1 MENQMFMKRTIRCG
15 EVREEHIG
23 QEIVLN
29 GWVHRRR
36 DHGGLIFIDLRDRAG
51 LVQIVFDPEIAG
63 EAMEAAHDLRSEYVI
78 ALRGTVRRRPEG
90 TENADLPTGMV
101 EVPVATLEVLNEA
114 KTPPFSIADRTDTDE
129 LIRLK
134 YRYIDLRSDRMQ
146 HNLYL
151 RDRAAKVTRDFLSAE
166 GFWEVETPMMF
177 KPTPEGARDYLVP
190 SRVSPGNFYALPQS
204 PQIMKQLLM
213 VGGIDRYYQIARCMR
228 DEDLRA
234 DRQPEF
240 TQIDLEFAFTDRE
253 EIFETIERLFVG
265 IFAETIGYKLPAQWL
280 RMTYADAMRDYG
292 TDKPDLRF
300 GMKFVDITDLAPEV
314 EFKVFKDV
322 AARGGQIKGINAK
335 GCGDYARAQLD
346 KLTEFAKQHKA
357 QGLVWMRVTE
367 EGIESPVAKFF
378 SPDQIT
384 QLKARFEAEP
394 GDLLLMVADQKAIV
408 AESLDWLRREMGQ
421 RLGLI
426 SNDEFAP
433 LWVVDFPMFAWNE
446 DEKRWDAEHHPFCM
460 PHHEDWD
467 LLDTDPGKVRALSY
481 DIVINGSELA
491 SGSIRIHR
499 RDIQAKV
506 FGLLGITPEEADKR
520 FGFLLNAFD
529 YGTPP
534 HGGIAPGF
542 DRLVAM
548 LCKEDNIREV
558 IAFPKTQ
565 RAQDLMSEAPSPVD
579 LKQLRELH
587 IKLDL
592 PPQG

>member
-15 EVREEHIG
+15 EVCEEHIG
-23 QEIVLN
+23 QEVVLN

-51 LVQIVFDPEIAG
+51 LIQIVFDPDLVG
-63 EAMEAAHDLRSEYVI
+63 ESMAVAHDLRSEYVI
-78 ALRGTVRRRPEG
+78 AIKGTVRRRPEG
-90 TENADLPTGMV
+90 TENTEMVTGHV
-101 EVPVATLEVLNEA
+101 EVPASQIEVLNEA
-114 KTPPFSIADRTDTDE
+114 KTPPFSIADRTETDE

-134 YRYIDLRSDRMQ
+134 YRYIDLRSERMQ
-146 HNLYL
+146 RNLFI
-151 RDRAAKVTRDFLSAE
+151 RDRAAKATRDFLSAE
-166 GFWEVETPMMF
+166 GFWEIETPMMF

-190 SRVSPGNFYALPQS
+190 SRVSPGHFYALPQS

-240 TQIDLEFAFTDRE
+240 TQIDVEFAFVDRD
-253 EIFETIERLFVG
+253 EIFDTMERMFAR
-265 IFAETIGYKLPAQWL
+265 IFSDAIGYEMPYPWL
-280 RMTYADAMRDYG
+280 RMTHADAVRDYG

-300 GMKFVDITDLAPEV
+300 GMKFVEVTDMAPDV

-322 AARGGQIKGINAK
+322 AGRGGQVKGINAQ

-357 QGLVWMRVTE
+357 QGLVWMRVTD
-367 EGIESPVAKFF
+367 EGLDSPVAKFF
-378 SPDQIT
+378 TPEQIAS
-384 QLKARFEAEP
+384 LKERFAAQT
-394 GDLLLMVADQKAIV
+394 GDLLLLVADNKAIV
-408 AESLDWLRREMGQ
+408 AESLDWLRREMGE

-426 SNDEFAP
+426 DKDAFAP
-433 LWVVDFPMFAWNE
+433 VWIVDFPMFAWND

-460 PHHEDWD
+460 PHHEDWG
-467 LLDTDPGKVRALSY
+467 LLETDPGKVRAQAY
-481 DIVINGSELA
+481 DIVINGVELA
-491 SGSIRIHR
+491 SGSIRIHL

-506 FGLLGITPEEADKR
+506 FDLLGIAPEEADKR
-520 FGFLLNAFD
+520 FGFLLNAFE

-542 DRLVAM
+542 DRLVMM
-548 LCKEDNIREV
+548 LC
-558 IAFPKTQ
+558 
-565 RAQDLMSEAPSPVD
+565 
-579 LKQLRELH
+579 
-587 IKLDL
+587 
-592 PPQG
+592 